1 MIILMRHATR
11 TGSGQN
17 GHELFAGASR
27 HLTQLWRPHRA
38 RRACADSAPRRTRHT
53 RATPILRQHPRYGLV
68 GQEKRRNQAKAN
80 GRRFTAAPGFAR
92 FPRVAWP
99 LFSGTVTS
107 LTLRVAIPSHTSTL
121 TRRSCQPRDHE
132 LSSCLVT
139 ALSQRLPV
147 AQSLLDVFL
156 LSLLDFIL
164 CIAKRVNTLRSSSVH
179 QTLPSDN
186 GPFVFR

>member
-132 LSSCLVT
+132 LSSCPRHRPIPETTRCAISLGRVSFES
-139 ALSQRLPV
+139 LGLHPLHRKKSQH
-147 AQSLLDVFL
+147 F
-156 LSLLDFIL
+156 
-164 CIAKRVNTLRSSSVH
+164 T
-179 QTLPSDN
+179 
-186 GPFVFR
+186 